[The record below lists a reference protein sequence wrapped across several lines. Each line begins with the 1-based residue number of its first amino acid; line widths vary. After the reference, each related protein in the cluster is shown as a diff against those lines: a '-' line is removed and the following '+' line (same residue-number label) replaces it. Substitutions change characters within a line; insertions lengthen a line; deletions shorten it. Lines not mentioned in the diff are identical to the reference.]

1 MTVIYLLCAAL
12 ALAFIGVGW
21 LAYDYRK
28 LQTVCHEQTLA
39 LSAQSALLKDRLL
52 ANDLLT
58 SECDRHRT
66 LISNL
71 TNALAK
77 ADGALTDLLAK
88 HIAAVREFA
97 HWRHN
102 TYAKGLL
109 RYVPSAAASVYD
121 DANRLETVHS
131 MRVPEC
137 RISHM
142 IPDYAFQE
150 GKLDTDLEFEVR
162 RVQTRALGDMIA
174 KEMLEQLYRPVA
186 N

>member
-12 ALAFIGVGW
+12 TIALTGLAW
-21 LAYDYRK
+21 LAYDY
-28 LQTVCHEQTLA
+28 LQIVHLSSTQQSVIASQSRLIVEQR
-39 LSAQSALLKDRLL
+39 LS
-52 ANDLLT
+52 NDLLT
-58 SECDRHRT
+58 SECARHRT
-66 LISNL
+66 LISSL

-109 RYVPSAAASVYD
+109 RYVPSASAEVHD
-121 DANRLETVHS
+121 DMQRMETVH
-131 MRVPEC
+131 RILVPEC

-142 IPDYAFQE
+142 IPDYAFRE
-150 GKLDTDLEFEVR
+150 GKLDKDLEYEVR
-162 RVQTRALGDMIA
+162 RVQTTALGDMIA
-174 KEMLEQLYRPVA
+174 EEMLDQLYRPVA